1 MTRGSVVAAVLG
13 AMLASSGF
21 AAAATIERDGGDR
34 VVARPERQPQAQALD
49 DLLERSGLRVQLD
62 SLTAGIRAQ
71 FVRAHRRQ
79 SNQDRMTIDRIVA
92 ERFAAPALY
101 TRIKAELQRNLDADR
116 LEKALA
122 WYDAPLGRRIIG
134 QELAALVATGGPEA
148 VAELERNRP
157 SPRRIALLEKLDA
170 AGGASETTVDV
181 TVAIVRSLTRAF
193 QPGLPAV
200 AALTPAQLDQQIA
213 QARNRTLDDMRR
225 VCLVSMLLAY
235 RGLADEEI
243 DQYVQFVESEAGSW
257 YMGVMNG
264 ALLVAVNAA
273 AESTAAELKTAVPQL
288 VGDLR

>member
-1 MTRGSVVAAVLG
+1 
-13 AMLASSGF
+13 
-21 AAAATIERDGGDR
+21 
-34 VVARPERQPQAQALD
+34 
-49 DLLERSGLRVQLD
+49 
-62 SLTAGIRAQ
+62 
-71 FVRAHRRQ
+71 
-79 SNQDRMTIDRIVA
+79 
-92 ERFAAPALY
+92 
-101 TRIKAELQRNLDADR
+101 
-116 LEKALA
+116 
-122 WYDAPLGRRIIG
+122 
-134 QELAALVATGGPEA
+134 
-148 VAELERNRP
+148 
-157 SPRRIALLEKLDA
+157 
-170 AGGASETTVDV
+170 VDV